1 MTCFLAINIFHFFWT
16 CCWTKEMIYLT
27 KNSSAS
33 PQKKDLENSLYKS
46 FATLSNFWYLDIYVQ
61 LLSERR
67 CWSKN
72 LSYIRFSFGL
82 FTEVANHFFSDFR
95 FLKKWAW
102 IMIISIHFL
111 FRAGHICQCGTC
123 IKHMSVWHMYQTGW
137 DLILFLLS
145 YFLFEMVSVMNE
157 LYCHKQ
163 NRHLFDKTL
172 KWLWYDITTK
182 STTYY

>member
-72 LSYIRFSFGL
+72 LSYIRFSLGL

-102 IMIISIHFL
+102 IIIISIHFL

-123 IKHMSVWHMYQTGW
+123 IKHMSVWHMYQTYVSVAHVSNRLRL
-137 DLILFLLS
+137 DTFFTFILFFWNGISNGWTLLS
-145 YFLFEMVSVMNE
+145 
-157 LYCHKQ
+157 
-163 NRHLFDKTL
+163 
-172 KWLWYDITTK
+172 
-182 STTYY
+182 